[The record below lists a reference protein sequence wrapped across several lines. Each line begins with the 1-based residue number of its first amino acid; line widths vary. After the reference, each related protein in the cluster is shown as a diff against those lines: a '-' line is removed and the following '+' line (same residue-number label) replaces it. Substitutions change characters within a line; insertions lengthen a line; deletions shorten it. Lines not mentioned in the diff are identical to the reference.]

1 MILPMPVVVADSSPI
16 VYLSRL
22 GRLGLLHDLY
32 SSVLIP
38 TAVWRE
44 VAVEGKGL
52 PEAQAL
58 TEAVSQAWIQVEHS
72 TVETRIAYPLLGA
85 LGVGEREAIALALRI
100 KALLIIDEFDGRVIA
115 TQLGVRD
122 TGTLGVLVHAVRRR
136 LIPRLRPEIE
146 RLTQETNFRCDDQL
160 IARVLKEVGEVPS

>member
-58 TEAVSQAWIQVEHS
+58 TEAVKI
-72 TVETRIAYPLLGA
+72 
-85 LGVGEREAIALALRI
+85 
-100 KALLIIDEFDGRVIA
+100 GRAHV
-115 TQLGVRD
+115 
-122 TGTLGVLVHAVRRR
+122 
-136 LIPRLRPEIE
+136 
-146 RLTQETNFRCDDQL
+146 
-160 IARVLKEVGEVPS
+160 